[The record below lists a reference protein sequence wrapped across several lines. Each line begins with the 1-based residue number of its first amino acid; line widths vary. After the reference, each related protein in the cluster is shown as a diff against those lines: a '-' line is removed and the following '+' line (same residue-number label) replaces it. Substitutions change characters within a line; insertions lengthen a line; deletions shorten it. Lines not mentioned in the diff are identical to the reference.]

1 MRKTFAIAGLAL
13 LLAGCGDEPQPR
25 SAPRVQAPSAPESAV
40 DASRAWL
47 VRALTCG
54 DRAFLLTDV
63 REQHARL
70 THLAGTT
77 CEPAATGA
85 PLRCAITPAL
95 RIGQADI
102 AWFVVGGPSQDLATI
117 VLPAPPE
124 ALRTSISAGA
134 GALSPSTDLG
144 DTTLQCALTDN
155 ALAPGAIAGTVK
167 REGDPSA
174 PVRVCAFEL
183 AEGMPTCI
191 RTARG
196 ERSFRLEVPRGD
208 YLVFAIPGEMPEAR
222 VGFTD
227 CDTDASEAAC
237 THELTVV
244 TVRAGETTEGIDPAD
259 LRSRDEASDWPQ
271 PPPSAD

>member
-13 LLAGCGDEPQPR
+13 VLASCGDKPQPP
-25 SAPRVQAPSAPESAV
+25 SAPRANAPTAPATDV

-63 REQHARL
+63 KEQRARL
-70 THLAGTT
+70 GHLAGTT
-77 CEPAATGA
+77 CEPASTGT
-85 PLRCAITPAL
+85 PLRCAITPSL

-117 VLPAPPE
+117 ILPAPPE

-167 REGDPSA
+167 RDGDPSA
-174 PVRVCAFEL
+174 SVRVCAFEL

-191 RTARG
+191 RTAQG
-196 ERSFRLEVPRGD
+196 ERTFRLEVPRGD
-208 YLVFAIPGEMPEAR
+208 YLVFAIPGDVPESR

-227 CDTDASEAAC
+227 CEGDATDAPCA
-237 THELTVV
+237 HELKVV
-244 TVRAGETTEGIDPAD
+244 VVRAGETTEGIDPSD

-271 PPPSAD
+271 PPPSD